1 MFPNFERKGLGR
13 TDWIKHDIDI
23 GEAKPVKQRYY
34 PVSPAVE
41 KLLYTEIDR
50 MLSLGVIEPSVR
62 AVHLFD

>member
-13 TDWIKHDIDI
+13 TDWKKHDIDI

-34 PVSPAVE
+34 PVSPTVE
-41 KLLYTEIDR
+41 KLLYTKIDR